1 MAKIDNF
8 ALRVN
13 IGKNSKFKSLALSL
27 AEEKLEKEKSNLLSE
42 FNSHAVTKEI
52 DAGASSSNVS
62 GTLGGY
68 GNLFSFIGFLDGSN
82 PTQAVRDLISKIRLI
97 RSSAKSDVDNSGSIF
112 SFKINAPS
120 IDSFKKNTPMPWAI
134 GRSWLIGIEYGISGF
149 GYFINKALAASRSG
163 GGIQVD
169 NKLRSSSFKRTS
181 YFQKIYSAFFNK
193 ISRGRP

>member
-97 RSSAKSDVDNSGSIF
+97 RSSAKSGHIF
-112 SFKINAPS
+112 CGTFR
-120 IDSFKKNTPMPWAI
+120 D
-134 GRSWLIGIEYGISGF
+134 
-149 GYFINKALAASRSG
+149 
-163 GGIQVD
+163 
-169 NKLRSSSFKRTS
+169 
-181 YFQKIYSAFFNK
+181 
-193 ISRGRP
+193 